1 MGKRRE
7 GDLGQVSS
15 RTEKLSGSKKK
26 KKKLPAD
33 KLFKKKN
40 AHFASTNL
48 TYELKSQQKERIKKR
63 KKSPRNDQVV
73 RI

>member
-33 KLFKKKN
+33 KLFKKKKR
-40 AHFASTNL
+40 TL
-48 TYELKSQQKERIKKR
+48 RVYESHVRIKITTKR
-63 KKSPRNDQVV
+63 KNKEKKK
-73 RI
+73 IAKE